1 MYSVQEYNLLFPG
14 WKENPVEFDSTFNES
29 RYTWAW
35 GSPDILP
42 MFAKGASGGHVFTS
56 MYQNLEEDFGN
67 EDASKLDTWVFNEVR
82 GFFGSARKNET
93 LKKMLHE
100 VQIVFFLHLLGM
112 TSFLNS
118 GLPRSSNPVS
128 PFNENSIYCMKSI
141 EQ

>member
-1 MYSVQEYNLLFPG
+1 
-14 WKENPVEFDSTFNES
+14 
-29 RYTWAW
+29 
-35 GSPDILP
+35 

-82 GFFGSARKNET
+82 GFFGSASKNET

-100 VQIVFFLHLLGM
+100 GQIVFFLHLLGM

-118 GLPRSSNPVS
+118 GLPRGSKSS
-128 PFNENSIYCMKSI
+128 KHL
-141 EQ
+141 Q